1 MRIMEITDAAEKRR
15 IASEVLED
23 LPEWFGL
30 PDATAAYIRDSA
42 RMPFYAAAAEGK
54 IIGFIAMK
62 KTSPLTAEVYVMG
75 EKSAGI
81 AAARAGR

>member
-1 MRIMEITDAAEKRR
+1 MRIMEISAAEEKRR

-42 RMPFYAAAAEGK
+42 RMPFYAALAEGK
-54 IIGFIAMK
+54 TIGFIAMK

-75 EKSAGI
+75 EQSAGI